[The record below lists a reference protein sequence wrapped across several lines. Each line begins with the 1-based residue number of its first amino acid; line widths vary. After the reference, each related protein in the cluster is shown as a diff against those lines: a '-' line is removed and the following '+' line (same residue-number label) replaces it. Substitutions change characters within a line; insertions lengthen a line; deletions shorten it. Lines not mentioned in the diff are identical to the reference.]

1 MTTDLQILAQQA
13 GDGEAYWFL
22 DALSI
27 VKLSSAQTGGAF
39 ALVEDHLPA
48 GRATPYHVHRHEDET
63 FYLLEGEFT
72 FFSGT
77 RKFTGTA
84 GTTVFLPRNI
94 PHGFR
99 ADTAGKMLI
108 LTVPGGFDLFVAEA
122 GEPAATRTIPKPKQ
136 PDFARL
142 TTLAA
147 KYQIEI
153 LGPLPE

>member
-1 MTTDLQILAQQA
+1 MATDLKILAEQA
-13 GDGEAYWFL
+13 GGGAAYWFL

-39 ALVEDHLPA
+39 ALIEDHLPA

-77 RKFTGTA
+77 QKFRGTA
-84 GTTVFLPRNI
+84 GATVFLPRNI

-99 ADTAGKMLI
+99 ADTDGRMLL
-108 LTVPGGFDLFVAEA
+108 LTVPGGFDSFVAEA
-122 GEPAATRTIPKPKQ
+122 GEPAATRVIPPPKQ

-142 TTLAA
+142 TALAA
-147 KYQIEI
+147 KHQIEI

>member
-1 MTTDLQILAQQA
+1 MDLKILAQHA
-13 GDGEAYWFL
+13 GEGTAYWFL
-22 DALSI
+22 DALSV

-39 ALVEDHLPA
+39 ALIEDHLPA

-63 FYLLEGEFT
+63 FYLLDGEFT

-77 RKFTGTA
+77 HRFTA
-84 GTTVFLPRNI
+84 GAGATIFLPRNI

-99 ADTAGKMLI
+99 ADTAGRMLI
-108 LTVPGGFDLFVAEA
+108 LTVPGGFDSFVAEA
-122 GEPAATRTIPKPKQ
+122 GEPAAAHTLPTPKQ

>member
-1 MTTDLQILAQQA
+1 MNFDLQILAQQA
-13 GDGEAYWFL
+13 GEGAAYWFL

-39 ALVEDHLPA
+39 ALIEDHFPA
-48 GRATPYHVHRHEDET
+48 GRATPYHVHRHEDEA

-99 ADTAGKMLI
+99 ADTAGKMLL
-108 LTVPGGFDLFVAEA
+108 LTVPGGFDSFVAEA
-122 GEPAATRTIPKPKQ
+122 GEPAATRTIPTPKP